1 LEGQEVTVDNIFP
14 VFATNDLETK
24 QTVAD
29 AINKLFRL
37 SRKGAAQAPALA
49 IATAYLNPGGFM
61 VLADEIE
68 SAPKVRILLG
78 AEPQE
83 DAVLA
88 HELALSSDAEKF
100 KEAQTKYEAWLVAE
114 RDLLGF
120 SREVSKS
127 AERLVAWLR
136 HAAETG
142 EPQVE
147 VRKFNKGFLHGK
159 AFIVDHDTY
168 PAVMAGSSNMTY
180 AGLMRNA
187 ELNIGATNDP
197 SGATPRVREWFEK
210 YWDQSEEFDLAAIY
224 EARWDEHQPWTV
236 FLRMLWELYSAN
248 LADEEIGETELK
260 LTRFQQEGVGRMLRL
275 LKENNGV
282 LVADEVGLGKTFLAG
297 EVMARATL
305 QDRLRVLIVCPAA
318 LESMWA
324 RFITT
329 NIETNRI
336 KIYSYDFIRS
346 RSADDHPDRE
356 AFIKELDDYAYIVID
371 EAHNL
376 RNAAAERSKA
386 IDSLLGGL
394 NPKKTI
400 LLTATPVNNS
410 LSDLETLIKYFIR
423 NDSYFSGIGI
433 PSISKYIKRAQAI
446 DPDSL
451 SPKML
456 FDLMDQVSVRRT
468 RKFIKKN
475 YPNDKITLP
484 NGEES
489 PIFFP
494 EPTVYRVDYSLDE
507 SGTQLLDAV
516 LYALD
521 VVNALDGKKFDR
533 NDEKRLL
540 LSRYTSSGY
549 LLSGDVE
556 EYQVRNAGLLRSILL
571 KRLESSPKA
580 LAHTLK
586 VMAKSHA
593 EFLTALDGG
602 YVLSGEA
609 LRDWANAI
617 DENLDEI
624 LAGFDEKKKS
634 QVQDAKDFNVEELK
648 RDVTRDLELLKH
660 LRVLAEASA
669 HGAEPKVEA
678 LINQLR
684 EIAEKSR
691 HPDKNGARA
700 GDRRKVIVFSS
711 YADTVIDVH
720 KHVEAAIDKAKKSD
734 PLSDYKNR
742 LPGQITG
749 ADNNSKSS
757 VVKGFAPNTA
767 GDLDDNGKP
776 YNEDLYDILITTDV
790 LAEGVNLQ
798 QAGRIINY
806 DLPWNPMRIVQRHG
820 RIDRIGS
827 SHTRVH
833 LGCFFPDNALDKML
847 KLEATLQRK
856 LAYAAA
862 SVGITEVI
870 PGQKNAV
877 DITFADKLKQ
887 DLEIAENQDAIKQLY
902 EGNADL
908 LINGGEGNALSGEE
922 YRRRLFNALD
932 HQSLKHEVL
941 RLPFAS
947 GSGFVNVNTS
957 QSGYVW
963 CVRMGEHNQP
973 WFAWTP
979 VDENWKV
986 LKDETG
992 TEIVDDDKLKSLAS
1006 ADPSDEKCQR
1016 MLTPEAYDA
1025 AYDAWAIAQ
1034 SHVWARWTEM
1044 TDAKAFA
1051 PDLPKVMRDAI
1062 QFVYTA
1068 QLDASVEEKQA
1079 LNSKLNC
1086 VPSHPVQRKIR
1097 AVLNSELSD
1106 KETFK
1111 QLVEVVNLHG
1121 LQPAEPGKPLPKISI
1136 NDVRII
1142 TWMAVKA
1149 GK

>member
-1 LEGQEVTVDNIFP
+1 VTSDNVFP

-24 QTVAD
+24 ETVAD

-37 SRKGAAQAPALA
+37 SRQGAAQAPALA

-88 HELALSSDAEKF
+88 HELELSSDSEKF
-100 KEAQTKYEAWLVAE
+100 KEAQVKYEAWLVAE

-168 PAVMAGSSNMTY
+168 PAVIAGSSNMTY

-275 LKENNGV
+275 LKQNNGV

-305 QDRLRVLIVCPAA
+305 QERLRVLIVCPAA
-318 LESMWA
+318 LENMWA
-324 RFITT
+324 RFIKT
-329 NIETNRI
+329 NIDTNRI
-336 KIYSYDFIRS
+336 DIFTYDFIRS
-346 RSADDHPDRE
+346 RSAEDHPDRDE
-356 AFIKELDDYAYIVID
+356 FIKKLDDYAYIVID

-376 RNAAAERSKA
+376 RNAEAERSKA
-386 IDSLLGGL
+386 INALLGGV

-410 LSDLETLIKYFIR
+410 LTDLETLIKYFIR

-475 YPNDKITLP
+475 YPGDKITLP

-494 EPTVYRVDYSLDE
+494 EPKVYRVSYGLDE
-507 SGTQLLDAV
+507 SGTELLDAV

-521 VVNALDGKKFDR
+521 VVNALDGAKFDR

-556 EYQVRNAGLLRSILL
+556 GYQVRNAGLLRSILL

-586 VMAKSHA
+586 VMAKSHK
-593 EFLTALDGG
+593 EFLSALDEG

-617 DENLDEI
+617 DEDLDEI

-634 QVQDAKDFNVEELK
+634 QVQLATDFNVEELK
-648 RDVTRDLELLKH
+648 RDVTRDMELLKH
-660 LRVLAEASA
+660 LKSLAEASA
-669 HGAEPKVEA
+669 HDGEPKVEA
-678 LINQLR
+678 LLDELR
-684 EIAEKSR
+684 NISEIAR
-691 HPDKNGARA
+691 HPDKDGAA
-700 GDRRKVIVFSS
+700 ASDRRKVIVFSS
-711 YADTVIDVH
+711 YADTVSDVH
-720 KHVEAAIDKAKKSD
+720 KHVESAIAKAKKTD
-734 PLSDYKNR
+734 PLSDYKGR
-742 LPGQITG
+742 LPEYVSGS
-749 ADNNSKSS
+749 DNSGKSS
-757 VVKGFAPNTA
+757 IVKGFAPNTA
-767 GDLDDNGKP
+767 GDLDDKGNP
-776 YNEDLYDILITTDV
+776 YNKDLYDILITTDV

-827 SHTRVH
+827 SHTKVH
-833 LGCFFPDNALDKML
+833 LGCFFPDVALDKML

-887 DLEIAENQDAIKQLY
+887 ELEIVENQDEIQKLFD
-902 EGNADL
+902 GKADL
-908 LINGGEGNALSGEE
+908 LVNGGEGNALSGEE
-922 YRRRLFNALD
+922 YRRRLFNAMS
-932 HQSLKHEVL
+932 HHSLKDEVL

-947 GSGFVNVNTS
+947 GSGFVNPNSS

-963 CVRMGEHNQP
+963 CVRMGEHDQP

-986 LKDETG
+986 LQDEEG
-992 TEIVDDDKLKSLAS
+992 LEIVDEDKLKSLAN
-1006 ADPSDEKCQR
+1006 ADPTDENCQR
-1016 MLTPEAYDA
+1016 VLDETAYDSA
-1025 AYDAWAIAQ
+1025 FDAWAIAQ
-1034 SHVWARWTEM
+1034 KRVFERWDEM

-1051 PDLPKVMRDAI
+1051 PELPKAMRDAI
-1062 QFVYTA
+1062 AFVYA
-1068 QLDASVEEKQA
+1068 SNVEASVEEKQA
-1079 LNSKLNC
+1079 LIGKLNC
-1086 VPSHPVQRKIR
+1086 VPSHSVQRKIR
-1097 AVLNSELSD
+1097 AVLNSELKD
-1106 KETFK
+1106 NDTFR
-1111 QLVEVVNLHG
+1111 QLVEVVSIHG
-1121 LQPAEPGKPLPKISI
+1121 LQPAEPGKPLARIST

-1149 GK
+1149 GKTS